1 MNRWTAALCAVMFA
15 GGMAAATWW
24 QTPVGAQGFTVA
36 LDCGTASSA
45 QIKTTLYFGMNAI
58 PTGVITELEWQVYL
72 RDEVTRRFP
81 AGLTVWD
88 ANGQWKSPNSGRI
101 DQERSKVLLLVHP
114 DSADARRGVQELIDT
129 WRKQFQHEAV
139 LWESSRVCVST

>member
-1 MNRWTAALCAVMFA
+1 MT
-15 GGMAAATWW
+15 
-24 QTPVGAQGFTVA
+24 
-36 LDCGTASSA
+36 
-45 QIKTTLYFGMNAI
+45 K
-58 PTGVITELEWQVYL
+58 
-72 RDEVTRRFP
+72 RFP

-88 ANGQWKSPNSGRI
+88 ANGQWKSPNSGKI

-139 LWESSRVCVST
+139 LWESSRVCVSS